1 MSSMVQD
8 PESYFRQFI
17 PKRSPILEKMESEAV
32 SESIP
37 IVGPVVGEL
46 LFLLAKISGAA
57 QILEFGT
64 ASGYSALHLGNA
76 ARDVGGKVI
85 SLENDAERAE
95 EAESHVREAGL
106 EEIVEVRRCD
116 ALQAVAE
123 MDGPF
128 DMVFLDIEKKDY
140 ASLLP
145 HCTRVVRKGGLLV
158 ADNVGFADADPF
170 NRLLF
175 EDAAWRAVHLYAFLP
190 MHSPERDGIGLALRL

>member
-1 MSSMVQD
+1 MSSIVPN

-17 PKRSPILEKMESEAV
+17 PKRSPILQRMEAEALR
-32 SESIP
+32 ESIP

-57 QILEFGT
+57 KILEFGT
-64 ASGYSALHLGNA
+64 ASGYSAIYLGNA
-76 ARDVGGKVI
+76 ARDVGGTVV
-85 SLENDAERAE
+85 SLEADAKRAA
-95 EAESHVREAGL
+95 EATANIRSAGL
-106 EEIVEVRRCD
+106 EKTVEVRCAD
-116 ALQAVAE
+116 ALETVAV
-123 MDGPF
+123 MGDPL

-145 HCTRVVRKGGLLV
+145 HCTRLVRKGGLLV

-175 EDAAWRAVHLYAFLP
+175 EAAEWRSVQLFAFLP
-190 MHSPERDGIGLALRL
+190 EHSPEKDGIAMALRL